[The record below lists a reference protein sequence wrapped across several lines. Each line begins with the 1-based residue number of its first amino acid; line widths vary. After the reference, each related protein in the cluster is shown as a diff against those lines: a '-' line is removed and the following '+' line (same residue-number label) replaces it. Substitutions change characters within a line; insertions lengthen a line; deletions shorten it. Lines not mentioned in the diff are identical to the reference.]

1 MKLFKLKGKII
12 LAPMEGVT
20 NIPFKVLCKKYGSSL
35 AYTSQL
41 SAVAINR
48 KSERILKQARSVSEE
63 RPVGL
68 QLFGR
73 NPEVLLKAAK
83 KFEKNFDLID
93 LNFGCPSNK
102 IVKQGY
108 GSALLKEKDRIF
120 DIVNIVSEGLKKP
133 LTVKI
138 RSGFKKVEALELV
151 KVIERAGAS
160 AITIH
165 ARTQKQ
171 GYSGKAD
178 WELIKKVKSKV
189 GIPVIGNGDVI
200 DEESAE
206 RMLKETGCDYVMV
219 GRGAMKNPFLFKRIN
234 HYLKTGKKLKQKD
247 KLELFKEYY
256 ELCKKYKM
264 VELKNLKVILSYF
277 TQGLGGSKKIRERIN
292 KVKSVNELLKINN
305 KFNKFII

>member
-178 WELIKKVKSKV
+178 WELNKKQHT
-189 GIPVIGNGDVI
+189 
-200 DEESAE
+200 
-206 RMLKETGCDYVMV
+206 L
-219 GRGAMKNPFLFKRIN
+219 
-234 HYLKTGKKLKQKD
+234 
-247 KLELFKEYY
+247 
-256 ELCKKYKM
+256 
-264 VELKNLKVILSYF
+264 
-277 TQGLGGSKKIRERIN
+277 
-292 KVKSVNELLKINN
+292 
-305 KFNKFII
+305 